1 MIEAIELTKV
11 FLDRRRGEIRAVDG
25 VSFVSQPGEV
35 FGLLG
40 ANGAGKTTTLRMLA
54 TVIAPTSGTARIAGH
69 DVRLEPDRVRQAI
82 GFLSGTTSL
91 YGRLTAREMIEYFG
105 RLYGLSE
112 ARLAGRVRAIV
123 DELEMAEFADRRCDR
138 LSTGQK
144 QRVSIARSIVHEP
157 RVMIFD
163 EPTTGL
169 DVMTARTIT
178 RFIRRCR
185 QEGRTVILSTHIMS
199 EAEAL
204 CDRVAVVHAGRV
216 AAVGTLD
223 ELRAL
228 TGQRALESVFLALV
242 GEPVEAE

>member
-1 MIEAIELTKV
+1 MIEALELTKV
-11 FLDRRRGEIRAVDG
+11 YVDSKQGSFRAVDD
-25 VSFVSQPGEV
+25 VSFTSSPGQV

-54 TVIAPTSGTARIAGH
+54 TILTPTSGTARIAGH
-69 DVRLEPDRVRQAI
+69 DVRTEPEAVRRAI
-82 GFLSGTTSL
+82 GFLSGSTAL
-91 YGRLTAREMIEYFG
+91 YGRLSGREMVEYFG
-105 RLYGLSE
+105 RLYRLSE
-112 ARLAGRVRAIV
+112 PDLAARVRDLIE
-123 DELEMAEFADRRCDR
+123 ELEMGDFVDRRCDR

-157 RVMIFD
+157 EVMIFD

-185 QEGRTVILSTHIMS
+185 ELGRTIVFSTHIMS

-204 CDRVAVVHAGRV
+204 CDRVAVIHEGRIV
-216 AAVGTLD
+216 ATGTVD
-223 ELRAL
+223 DLRQQ
-228 TGQRALESVFLALV
+228 TGRQALEEVFLTLV
-242 GEPVEAE
+242 GEPIEV